1 MSNPKEEDSSVKNLI
16 MHERYDGSEIAVIG
30 MACRFPGAKGPD
42 AFWENLQ
49 NGTESITFFSNEE
62 LISTGVSP
70 EALED
75 SQYVKARPV
84 LENVEMFDAAFF
96 GFNPREASILDPQHR
111 LFLECTWEAIENA
124 GYDTERYNGLISLFA
139 GASMSTYLANN
150 LYANPEAMVLGGEFQ
165 SYLYNTQ
172 DSLATGV
179 AYKLNLK
186 GACYTV
192 QTFCSTSLVA
202 LHLAC
207 QSLLNF
213 ECDMAATG
221 GVSVT
226 VPQASG
232 YWFHEGMIVS
242 PDGHCRP
249 FDADAKGTIFG
260 NGLGVVVLKR
270 IEDALADGDHI
281 EAVIRGSATNNDGAL
296 KVSYTAPSVSGQ
308 AAVIAEALAAAGVEP
323 HTVSYIET
331 HGTGTALGDPTE
343 IAALTKAFRA
353 GTDQNGFCALGS
365 VKSNFGHLDAA
376 AGVASLIKAILSLK
390 HRKIPPS
397 LHFKRP
403 NPEIDFKNSPFYV
416 NYELMEW
423 KRKETPLRA
432 GVSSFG
438 VGGTNAHVVLEEPP
452 PLDPSGAYRSHQL
465 LVISTKTAAALDK
478 ATQRLAQFFL
488 KNPEINL
495 ADTAFTLQT
504 GRRTFNYRRAIVCQD
519 VNDASAIIKGS
530 KPLQLQTAYQDR
542 RNPPVVFMF
551 SGQGSQ
557 YVNMGKELYE
567 TEAVFREHI
576 DHCTEIL
583 RAHMSLD
590 LRDILYP
597 REGTSDELARRL
609 RQTDIAQPAL
619 FTIEYAL
626 ARLWMSWGVQPGA
639 MVGHSI
645 GEYVAACLAGVFSLE
660 EALFLVAARG
670 RLMQKL
676 SGGSMLAVSLPEAEL
691 DNYLASDL
699 SIAAV
704 NAPSFCVLSG
714 ESEAAAAIEE
724 RLKDAEIGFTRLHT
738 SHAFHS
744 AMMDPVLPEF
754 REQAKQVHLHSPQ
767 IRILSNLTG
776 KWLSAED
783 ATDPEYWVRHL
794 RHTVRFS
801 DSIGLLLKETGWILL
816 EVGPGNVLST
826 LARQQKG
833 QMKNQAILSS
843 IRHPKE
849 ERSDIEFILNTLG
862 ELWLNGIDVNWDGLH
877 QNEKR
882 YRVALPTYPFERRRY
897 WIEPAKAPQGYPALQ
912 AALTKTSKNYQAS
925 SPPEIQIEEL
935 VPRDEGL
942 QSDYVAPRDE
952 IEKAMT
958 GIWQK
963 LLGVKQIGV
972 QDDYFDL
979 GGTSMLVTRLFA
991 QIESRFNKKLPLT
1004 TMINAPTIEQL
1015 SRIVADENW
1024 SASWS
1029 PLVALE
1035 EAGSNPPFFC
1045 IHGADG
1051 LVFIYRDLA
1060 RHLGADQPFYGLQSQ
1075 GLDGEKPFH
1084 TCIED
1089 MASLYIKEIQ
1099 TVQPEGPYHLGG
1111 YCMGGTIAFEMAQQL
1126 LAQGHEIG
1134 LLAMLETYNWANFK
1148 QPSFFSKAHY
1158 YMQKID
1164 FHVRNLFI
1172 AESTWTFLQEKLKVA
1187 KNRSEMW
1194 TGALQAKFFDK
1205 FSQGNGIKDTLSQL
1219 WDNNDRAAAN
1229 YRPRIYPGC
1238 ITGFRPI
1245 KQYAWYD
1252 GPELGWEELAV
1263 GGVEVHILP
1272 VYPAGMLMEPFVKQL
1287 ATELKTRICN
1297 SIEKVKGPPN

>member
-1 MSNPKEEDSSVKNLI
+1 VKSSKTPE
-16 MHERYDGSEIAVIG
+16 HYDGSEIAVIG
-30 MACRFPGAKGPD
+30 MACRFPGAGGTET
-42 AFWENLQ
+42 FWRNLQ
-49 NGTESITFFSNEE
+49 KGVEAITFFSDEE
-62 LISTGVSP
+62 LNSSGVNP
-70 EALED
+70 KALED
-75 SQYVKARPV
+75 SRYVKARPI
-84 LENVEMFDAAFF
+84 LEDVEMFDAAFF
-96 GFNPREASILDPQHR
+96 GFNPREASIIDPQHR
-111 LFLECTWEAIENA
+111 LFLECVWQAIESA
-124 GYDTERYNGLISLFA
+124 GYDTERYEGLISLFA
-139 GASMSTYLANN
+139 GASMSTYLLNN
-150 LYANPEAMVLGGEFQ
+150 LYANPEAMALSGEFP

-172 DSLATGV
+172 DSLATGI

-213 ECDMAATG
+213 ECDMAVTG

-226 VPQASG
+226 VPQPTG
-232 YWFHEGMIVS
+232 YWYHEGMIVS

-249 FDADAKGTIFG
+249 FDADANGTIFG
-260 NGLGVVVLKR
+260 NGLGAVVLKR
-270 IEDALADGDHI
+270 IEDALSEGDHI

-296 KVSYTAPSVSGQ
+296 KVSYTAPSVTGQ
-308 AAVIAEALAAAGVEP
+308 ATVVAEALAAAGVEP
-323 HTVSYIET
+323 HTVSYVET
-331 HGTGTALGDPTE
+331 HGTGTVLGDPTE

-353 GTDQNGFCALGS
+353 GTEQNGFCALGS

-376 AGVASLIKAILSLK
+376 AGVAGLIKTILALK
-390 HRKIPPS
+390 HRMIPPS
-397 LHFKRP
+397 LHFERP
-403 NPEIDFKNSPFYV
+403 NPEIDFKNTPFFV
-416 NYELMEW
+416 NAELTEW
-423 KRKETPLRA
+423 KRGDTPLRA

-438 VGGTNAHVVLEEPP
+438 VGGTNAHVVLEESPRP
-452 PLDPSGAYRSHQL
+452 TPSGASRPHQL
-465 LVISTKTAAALDK
+465 LVISAKTAAALNK
-478 ATQRLAQFFL
+478 ATDRLAAFFE
-488 KNPEINL
+488 KNPEINP
-495 ADTAFTLQT
+495 ADTAYTLQT
-504 GRRTFNYRRAIVCQD
+504 GRRAFNHRRTIVCRN
-519 VNDASAIIKGS
+519 VNDATAVIRGS
-530 KPLQLQTAYQDR
+530 QPRQIQTAYQER

-557 YVNMGKELYE
+557 YVNMAKELYR

-576 DHCTEIL
+576 DGCAQIL
-583 RAHMSLD
+583 QSHLSLD

-597 REGTSDELARRL
+597 QDGISDELARRL

-626 ARLWMSWGVQPGA
+626 ARLWMSWGMQPEA

-645 GEYVAACLAGVFSLE
+645 GEYVAACLAGIFSLE
-660 EALFLVAARG
+660 EALLMVATRG

-676 SGGSMLAVSLPEAEL
+676 PRGSMLAVSLPEAEL
-691 DNYLASDL
+691 ENYLASNL
-699 SIAAV
+699 SVAAV
-704 NAPSFCVLSG
+704 NAPSLCVLSG

-754 REQAKQVHLHSPQ
+754 REQVKQVQLHSPQ

-776 KWLSAED
+776 KWLRAEE

-794 RHTVRFS
+794 RYTVRFS

-816 EVGPGNVLST
+816 EVGPGNTLST
-826 LARQQKG
+826 LARQQ
-833 QMKNQAILSS
+833 QDETKNQVILSS

-849 ERSDIEFILNTLG
+849 ERCDTEFILSTLG
-862 ELWLNGIDVNWDGLH
+862 RLWLAGVEVDWSNFY
-877 QNEKR
+877 QNEER
-882 YRVALPTYPFERRRY
+882 YRVALPTYPFERRRH
-897 WIEPAKAPQGYPALQ
+897 WIEPARAPQGYPALQ
-912 AALTKTSKNYQAS
+912 AGLSAAAENYQTAALQ
-925 SPPEIQIEEL
+925 PEIQTENL
-935 VPRDEGL
+935 APRDEGL
-942 QSDYVAPRDE
+942 QSDYMAPRDE
-952 IEKAMT
+952 VEKAMAD
-958 GIWQK
+958 IWQK

-991 QIESRFNKKLPLT
+991 QIERRFHKKLPLT

-1024 SASWS
+1024 AASWS
-1029 PLVALE
+1029 PLVVLK

-1051 LVFIYRDLA
+1051 LVFMYRDLA
-1060 RHLGADQPFYGLQSQ
+1060 RHLGSDQPFYGLESQ

-1126 LAQGHEIG
+1126 LSQGHEIG
-1134 LLAMLETYNWANFK
+1134 LLAMFETYNWANFK
-1148 QPSFFSKAHY
+1148 QPSFFSKTHY

-1187 KNRSEMW
+1187 KNRSKMW

-1205 FSQGNGIKDTLSQL
+1205 FSQGNGINDTLSQL

-1229 YRPRIYPGC
+1229 YRPRIYPGY
-1238 ITGFRPI
+1238 ITSFRPI

-1252 GPELGWEELAV
+1252 GPELGWEELAA

-1272 VYPAGMLMEPFVKQL
+1272 AYPAGMMMEPFVKQL
-1287 ATELKTRICN
+1287 AAELKACICN
-1297 SIEKVKGPPN
+1297 VMEKVKGLPN